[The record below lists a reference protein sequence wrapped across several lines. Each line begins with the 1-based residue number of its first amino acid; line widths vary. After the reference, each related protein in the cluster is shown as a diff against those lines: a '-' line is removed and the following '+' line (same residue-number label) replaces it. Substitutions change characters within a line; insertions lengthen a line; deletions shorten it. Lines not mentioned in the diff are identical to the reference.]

1 MCTKEGGSYIDD
13 FFFSEKI
20 GKQKFATNF
29 MLIRLLE
36 PEETSFIGIITP
48 NRSGIEANKALN
60 R

>member
-1 MCTKEGGSYIDD
+1 MI